1 MRLLCDRED
10 AQPCPWTSHNPTEVL
25 SHNMSCWIYLPLSVS
40 SSHPLSLCLSLLP
53 LLSSLTVIQDC
64 QTESET
70 SRQTA
75 QRGLQKHGGVVSKV
89 KQSCRARRQLL
100 TSQQKHASHCHL
112 SFLLFLIHGL
122 HFTNTRVSGEQY
134 ILGKSWTIIL
144 EKINLSKHRIRYH
157 TANINGSDF
166 INIVITLLSLLL
178 HRCKM
183 GERVGFRNVHLCE
196 FTYA

>member
-40 SSHPLSLCLSLLP
+40 SSHPPSLCLSLLP

-122 HFTNTRVSGEQY
+122 HFTNTSVSGEQY

-144 EKINLSKHRIRYH
+144 EKINLSKHRIRIRYIQTH
-157 TANINGSDF
+157 SKYKWLRFYKYCYYITFIAVTQMQNGRKSWF
-166 INIVITLLSLLL
+166 QKCSPL
-178 HRCKM
+178 
-183 GERVGFRNVHLCE
+183 
-196 FTYA
+196 